1 MAGPPCGQQVIHGD
15 RGVNVTVQFAKNG
28 AVQRYVFDQRH
39 MNPLDADA
47 VRLALEKRYG
57 PEGANAP
64 PLQITSFRKVPGSN
78 LQVPDKGVDSC
89 GRVVSFQQH

>member
-1 MAGPPCGQQVIHGD
+1 MIEGSGAV
-15 RGVNVTVQFAKNG
+15 RVTVQFAKNG
-28 AVQRYVFDQRH
+28 AVQSYVFDPH

-47 VRLALEKRYG
+47 VRLALEKRFG
-57 PEGANAP
+57 PEGINAP
-64 PLQITSFRKVPGSN
+64 PLQIVSFKTVPGSH